1 MYRNVNVFIF
11 LFFIFTMLN
20 VLDGHSTYLVVSN
33 SNLTSERNPF
43 ARFLFR
49 KMGLKTGIISLKS
62 FSVLLILVSFIF
74 IKDLRYELNLV
85 LAIANSFYIFVVV
98 NNYRNYRKIIKNRE
112 QIRKLEELA
121 CNMKK

>member
-1 MYRNVNVFIF
+1 LYRNVNVFIF